1 MRWVYAAGMT
11 AVLIFVAIVGPSFL
25 RSDGEVGKPSSSTMT
40 RSQVP
45 LSQWVQPDR
54 LDTMIQML
62 AAMQDLREDTAAF
75 AESHQ
80 LVLTIRDEPPLDIW
94 RVDGT
99 VCGLDDGL
107 PPMIEITRNDGS
119 PLQPSSEVPARALLL
134 EDGACE
140 AQTTIAVEDETVY
153 YVAIKLAGRDNPKTT
168 AVVRESAVQEFTLS
182 R

>member
-11 AVLIFVAIVGPSFL
+11 AVLILAAIVGPSFL
-25 RSDGEVGKPSSSTMT
+25 RSDSEDNAAPSTATT

-54 LDTMIQML
+54 LNTMMQML

-75 AESHQ
+75 ADSHQ

-99 VCGLDDGL
+99 VCGLDDEL

-119 PLQPSSEVPARALLL
+119 QVQPSTEVPERAALL

-140 AQTTIAVEDETVY
+140 AKTTIAVEDETVY
-153 YVAIKLAGRDNPKTT
+153 YLGIKLDGRDNPKTT
-168 AVVRESAVQEFTLS
+168 AVVRESAVQEVTLS